1 MSKTYQV
8 PLTFEEIEAVQDALL
23 ASCGK
28 TKAELDRPENADKK
42 KLWFRLLELTSEERY
57 TRELVRECNKYGYD

>member
-8 PLTFEEIEAVQDALL
+8 PLTFEEIEAVQDALF

-28 TKAELDRPENADKK
+28 TKADLDKPENAGKK
-42 KLWFRLLELTSEERY
+42 ELWYRLLELTSEERY
-57 TRELVRECNKYGYD
+57 IRDLVRECDKYGYD